1 MKKPTILPLDTKI
14 FALLPAEPKPG
25 DNTHPQVCKSDGAV
39 WITLGDIHISIL
51 SEVAAA
57 LAARNKVESNL

>member
-39 WITLGDIHISIL
+39 WITLGDILL
-51 SEVAAA
+51 SVVTGLTAS
-57 LAARNKVESNL
+57 LDARNKVESNL